1 MSSSSLQT
9 EIQVTQC
16 ALCGSF
22 CPSMKKMYVRLV
34 HQEDPN
40 FFITCSARGCT
51 KTFRSFPAF
60 NTHKIESGE
69 VSALDLSS
77 VSEDIVNES
86 NSE

>member
-40 FFITCSARGCT
+40 FFKGCT